1 MGTPG
6 SQVLAPQGPDKGLR
20 MKVLNQ
26 ERRKSLRGAGGKGEG
41 SDKSPPQPRPDPQT
55 PSSHR

>member
-1 MGTPG
+1 MGVPG

-26 ERRKSLRGAGGKGEG
+26 ERRKSLRGQEG
-41 SDKSPPQPRPDPQT
+41 
-55 PSSHR
+55 